1 MIMASGVK
9 VLYLLVIWISCF
21 TTLTLFNIAGG
32 VIFPTLFGLLSMTGS
47 NPAVDPSQLGFLP
60 SLFNVIMIIV
70 LVIVTYK
77 IYQEFIAGDDTYYP
91 GY

>member
-1 MIMASGVK
+1 
-9 VLYLLVIWISCF
+9 
-21 TTLTLFNIAGG
+21 
-32 VIFPTLFGLLSMTGS
+32 MTGS

-60 SLFNVIMIIV
+60 SLFNVAMIIV